1 MSMLRLENVYKV
13 FPGHGKKAKDV
24 IAVSDFSLDIKDKE
38 FIVFIGPSGCG
49 KSTTLRM
56 IAGLEENTK
65 GNIYIDD
72 ELMNGVEPKYR
83 NIAMVFQNYA
93 LYPHMT
99 ARENMSFGLK
109 NMKVPTPLLDKEGKQ
124 VSGIDHKLIKAIKS
138 EIGRLNKKIEK
149 LESMK
154 SEIEQNNK
162 TLEKS
167 TDEKEKE
174 NLKNRNERLLNL
186 YDENNLNT
194 FKAKLEKAN
203 TDLKHYETTEV
214 PLFKYAH
221 LDKEVIDSRVEEA
234 AKILDIENLL
244 DRKPKAMSGGQRQR
258 VALGRAIVRTPKIF
272 LLDEPL
278 SNLDAKLRAQMRVEI
293 INLYEKLNTP
303 FIYVTHDQVE
313 AMSMGTRIVVLRE
326 GVIQQIDSP
335 TNLYDY
341 PSNRFVAGFLGTPQM
356 NFLEVIIKRVSNN
369 LEITIDNNHKISA
382 PLKGLRPL
390 QEEYLDGKEH
400 QAILGIRSE
409 DIAIKDKGDF
419 EMKVG
424 VTEVLGSETLLH
436 MESLSENPF
445 KLVIK
450 SADRIK
456 VSHNQVLSVDIN
468 KTKIHLF
475 SNDGKE
481 SSIFKK
487 EGQNIHEKC

>member
-13 FPGHGKKAKDV
+13 FPGHGKKNKDV
-24 IAVSDFSLDIKDKE
+24 IAVSDFSLDVKEKE

-124 VSGIDHKLIKAIKS
+124 VVGIDKKLISAIKG
-138 EIGRLNKKIEK
+138 EIKSLNKKIAKMKKMAIDITLNEELLVKTTEEKQAKKIELKLEK
-149 LESMK
+149 LH
-154 SEIEQNNK
+154 NLYDDGTLK
-162 TLEKS
+162 TLE
-167 TDEKEKE
+167 E
-174 NLKNRNERLLNL
+174 
-186 YDENNLNT
+186 
-194 FKAKLEKAN
+194 KLEKA
-203 TDLKHYETTEV
+203 TKDLEHYENNEV
-214 PLFKYAH
+214 PLFVYRH
-221 LDKEVIDSRVEEA
+221 LPKEEVEKRVLEA
-234 AKILDIENLL
+234 AKILDIEALL

-293 INLYEKLNTP
+293 INLYEKLDTP

-326 GVIQQIDSP
+326 GVIQQVDTP

-341 PSNRFVAGFLGTPQM
+341 PANRFVAGFLGTPQM
-356 NFLEVIIKRVSNN
+356 NFLEVLIKKEKSHLR
-369 LEITIDNNHKISA
+369 IQIDEEHVINA
-382 PLKGLRPL
+382 PLKDIRPL
-390 QEEYLDGKEH
+390 EDEYLDGEEH
-400 QAILGIRSE
+400 KAILGIRSE
-409 DIAIKDKGDF
+409 DLSIEENGNF
-419 EMKVG
+419 MMKV
-424 VTEVLGSETLLH
+424 VLSEVLGSETLIH
-436 MESLSENPF
+436 TASLNENPF

-450 SADRIK
+450 SADR
-456 VSHNQVLSVDIN
+456 VNVAHNQTLSVGIN
-468 KTKIHLF
+468 INKIHLF
-475 SNDGKE
+475 SDDGKE
-481 SSIFKK
+481 VSIFKK
-487 EGQNIHEKC
+487 EA

>member
-1 MSMLRLENVYKV
+1 MSMLRLEHVYKV
-13 FPGHGKKAKDV
+13 FPGHGKKNKDV
-24 IAVSDFSLDIKDKE
+24 IAVSDFSLDVKEKE

-109 NMKVPTPLLDKEGKQ
+109 NMKVPTPVLDKAGNQ
-124 VSGIDHKLIKAIKS
+124 VKGIDKKLISAIKV
-138 EIGRLNKKIEK
+138 EIKNLEKKIASLKNMADEITA
-149 LESMK
+149 
-154 SEIEQNNK
+154 SEELLQK
-162 TLEKS
+162 T
-167 TDEKEKE
+167 TDEKEIKKIE
-174 NLKNRNERLLNL
+174 LKLEKLHNL
-186 YDENNLNT
+186 YDINT
-194 FKAKLEKAN
+194 LKTLELKLSKAN
-203 TDLKHYETTEV
+203 KDLDYYTNNEV
-214 PLFKYAH
+214 PLFAYRH
-221 LDKEVIDSRVEEA
+221 LPKEEVEKRVLDA

-258 VALGRAIVRTPKIF
+258 VALGRAIVRTPKLF

-293 INLYEKLNTP
+293 INLYEKLDTP

-326 GVIQQIDSP
+326 GVIQQIDTP

-341 PSNRFVAGFLGTPQM
+341 PANRFVAGFLGTPQM
-356 NFLEVIIKRVSNN
+356 NFLEVVIKKEEQNLIIN
-369 LEITIDNNHKISA
+369 IDDKHGFKA
-382 PLKGLRPL
+382 PLKSLRPL
-390 QEEYLDGKEH
+390 QDEYLDGQEH
-400 QAILGIRSE
+400 KAILGIRSE
-409 DIAIKDKGDF
+409 DISIKDKGDF
-419 EMKVG
+419 EMKVILS
-424 VTEVLGSETLLH
+424 EVLGSETLLH
-436 MESLSENPF
+436 MVSQNENPF

-450 SADRIK
+450 SADRVS
-456 VSHNQVLSVDIN
+456 VSHGQTLSVDIN
-468 KTKIHLF
+468 KNKIHLF
-475 SNDGKE
+475 SDDGKE

-487 EGQNIHEKC
+487 ED

>member
-1 MSMLRLENVYKV
+1 MSMLRLEKVYKV

-24 IAVSDFSLDIKDKE
+24 IAVSDFSLDIKEKE

-124 VSGIDHKLIKAIKS
+124 VVGIDHKLIKAIKN
-138 EIGRLNKKIEK
+138 EIARLHKKIAKHEQMKEEIASSKELLASSLDPKEKEKLENKIEK
-149 LESMK
+149 L
-154 SEIEQNNK
+154 NNIF
-162 TLEKS
+162 
-167 TDEKEKE
+167 
-174 NLKNRNERLLNL
+174 
-186 YDENNLNT
+186 DENNLVTYNS
-194 FKAKLEKAN
+194 KLEKAN
-203 TDLKHYETTEV
+203 NDLKHYETTEV
-214 PLFKYAH
+214 PLFSYRH
-221 LDKEVIDSRVEEA
+221 LDKEVVDARVLEA
-234 AKILDIENLL
+234 AKILDIEELL

-293 INLYEKLNTP
+293 INLYEKLDTP

-313 AMSMGTRIVVLRE
+313 AMSMGTRIVVLRD
-326 GVIQQIDSP
+326 GVIQQVDSP

-341 PSNRFVAGFLGTPQM
+341 PANRFVAGFLGTPQM
-356 NFLEVIIKRVSNN
+356 NFLEVIIKKANNN
-369 LEITIDNNHKISA
+369 LEIVIDDNHKVVA

-390 QEEYLDGKEH
+390 QDEYLDGKEH
-400 QAILGIRSE
+400 PAILGIRSE
-409 DIAIKDKGDF
+409 DISIKDKGDF
-419 EMKVG
+419 DMKVRL
-424 VTEVLGSETLLH
+424 TEVLGSETLLH
-436 MESLSENPF
+436 MESLNENPF

-450 SADRIK
+450 SADRIQ
-456 VSHNQVLSVDIN
+456 VNHNQVLSVDIN

-475 SNDGKE
+475 SNDRKE

-487 EGQNIHEKC
+487 EE

>member
-24 IAVSDFSLDIKDKE
+24 IAVSDFSLDIKEKE

-109 NMKVPTPLLDKEGKQ
+109 NMKVPTPKLDKDGNQ
-124 VSGIDHKLIKAIKS
+124 VNGIDHKLIKAIKN
-138 EIGRLNKKIEK
+138 EIGNLNNKISK
-149 LESMK
+149 LENMAA
-154 SEIEQNNK
+154 EIAKLSNSLNEA
-162 TLEKS
+162 

-174 NLKNRNERLLNL
+174 KINAKIEKLNNL
-186 YDENNLNT
+186 YDENNLKT
-194 FKAKLEKAN
+194 FKDKLEKAN
-203 TDLKHYETTEV
+203 RDLVHYENDEV
-214 PLFKYAH
+214 PLFSYRH
-221 LDKEVIDSRVEEA
+221 LPKDVVEQRVNEA
-234 AKILDIENLL
+234 AKILDIEKLL

-278 SNLDAKLRAQMRVEI
+278 SNLDAKLRAAMRVEI
-293 INLYEKLNTP
+293 INLYEKLDTP

-313 AMSMGTRIVVLRE
+313 AMSMGTRIVVLRD
-326 GVIQQIDSP
+326 GVIQQVDTP

-341 PSNRFVAGFLGTPQM
+341 PANRFVAGFLGTPQM
-356 NFLEVIIKRVSNN
+356 NFLEVIIKKEKND
-369 LEITIDNNHKISA
+369 LKIEIDEKHVLHV
-382 PLKGLRPL
+382 PLKSLRPI
-390 QEEYLDGKEH
+390 QDKYLDGSEH
-400 QAILGIRSE
+400 SAILGIRSE
-409 DIAIKDKGDF
+409 DIAISKKGDF
-419 EMKVG
+419 DMKVTL
-424 VTEVLGSETLLH
+424 TEVLGSETLLH
-436 MESLSENPF
+436 MDSIESNPF

-450 SADRIK
+450 SADRIQ

-468 KTKIHLF
+468 KSKIHLF
-475 SNDGKE
+475 SNNGKE

-487 EGQNIHEKC
+487 EE